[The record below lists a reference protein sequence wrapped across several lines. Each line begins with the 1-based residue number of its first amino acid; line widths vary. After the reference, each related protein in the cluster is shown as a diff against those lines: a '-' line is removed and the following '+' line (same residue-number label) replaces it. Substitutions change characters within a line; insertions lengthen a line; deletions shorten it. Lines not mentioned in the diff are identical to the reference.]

1 MCDKKHSRTFAA
13 GLIDSF
19 LTEEIIPDILI
30 DVISGKKFL
39 VCVHSRA
46 SKEYAVVKK
55 KCSVCFLLVCL
66 RFNGNEYYREEN
78 KN

>member
-1 MCDKKHSRTFAA
+1 MCDKKHSRRFAA

-39 VCVHSRA
+39 VCVHSQA
-46 SKEYAVVKK
+46 SKEYAVVQTNLI
-55 KCSVCFLLVCL
+55 CFLLDCL
-66 RFNGNEYYREEN
+66 RFNGNEYCRKEN